1 MKDVLWRAVLCAL
14 SASAASAAG
23 LTLTVTHDLDAARPG
38 AHVVVPFADIA
49 ALAPSLRMFHVV
61 VRDPKGRALPLQITN
76 YEHDHK
82 GARYDDLVFQY
93 DFAKDEKS
101 VAFTLE
107 AVEKGTPPETPCA
120 YARLVPER
128 HDDVAWE
135 NDRIAHR
142 MYGLALNSPAAGGER
157 LRGSGIDVWGKRV
170 AYPIVD
176 RWYAKGHDQFHED
189 AEGEGLDLY
198 SIGGS
203 RGAGGTG
210 IWDGAKLWTSDN
222 FASAR
227 VLSNGPRR
235 AAFRLAYAPWD
246 AGSAGSVSETKQFTV
261 DCGRN
266 FDTVDSVFDFS
277 GSEAVVGVGVTEHP
291 QAEGFPKTVMT
302 KDPAGRWM
310 SLWEVNKHGGLGVAV
325 ILGAAETPAGFAYEA
340 PAKAP
345 GNANHL
351 LLVKA
356 KDGAPIRYFT
366 GAGWSGSGQFADRA
380 AWETYVK
387 DHAARAAKPF
397 RVVVSVAP

>member
-1 MKDVLWRAVLCAL
+1 MKDVLWCAVLCAL

-49 ALAPSLRMFHVV
+49 ALAPALRMYHVV
-61 VRDPKGRALPLQITN
+61 VRDPKGHSLPLQITN

-93 DFAKDEKS
+93 DFAKGEKR
-101 VAFTLE
+101 VDFTLE

-120 YARLVPER
+120 YARVVPER
-128 HDDVAWE
+128 HDDIAWE

-176 RWYAKGHDQFHED
+176 RWYAKGHDQFHKD
-189 AEGEGLDLY
+189 DEGEGLDLY

-222 FASAR
+222 FVSAR

-235 AAFRLAYAPWD
+235 AAFRLTYAPWD
-246 AGSAGSVSETKQFTV
+246 AGSAGSVAETKQFTI

-266 FDTVDSVFDFS
+266 FDTVDSVFDFAA
-277 GSEAVVGVGVTEHP
+277 SEAVVGIGITEHA
-291 QAEGFPKTVMT
+291 QAAGFPNAVLT

-310 SLWEVNKHGGLGVAV
+310 SFWEETRDGGLGIGV
-325 ILGAAETPAGFAYEA
+325 ILGAGETPAGFAYEA
-340 PAKAP
+340 PAKVP
-345 GNANHL
+345 GNANNI

-356 KDGAPIRYFT
+356 KDGVPIRYFT
-366 GAGWSGSGQFADRA
+366 GAGWTGSGQFANRE
-380 AWETYVK
+380 AWETFVRE
-387 DHAARAAKPF
+387 HAARAAKPF
-397 RVVVSVAP
+397 KVVVSVKP